1 MGIPDG
7 AHTHGSDGSGLGTVV
22 LVIVAAALLGPAVA
36 AAVAELVHIVLI
48 IGAAVAALGAAGLAG
63 LLAFRVRRRLE
74 DAARAEPPN
83 LGAVS
88 PLHRTA
94 RAAPPLLRAQRPP
107 VLPIESGR
115 EVPGGFHLHFHGVN
129 AEDVAALLARAL
141 PRPGVNR
148 KSRRMSHDTRILWGT
163 LTREESRSRVTGR
176 PCTRTREGT
185 PATACGRSGG
195 ISCCCGRPGR

>member
-7 AHTHGSDGSGLGTVV
+7 AHTHGSGGSGLGTVV

-48 IGAAVAALGAAGLAG
+48 IAAAVAALGAAGLAG

-74 DAARAEPPN
+74 DAARAGPPN

-129 AEDVAALLARAL
+129 AEDVAALLARDL
-141 PRPGVNR
+141 PQPDVNR
-148 KSRRMSHDTRILWGT
+148 HKPPH
-163 LTREESRSRVTGR
+163 V
-176 PCTRTREGT
+176 P
-185 PATACGRSGG
+185 
-195 ISCCCGRPGR
+195 